1 MLYSILRLQ
10 DLILDINDHVHA
22 INVAPLRERRLDC
35 EGGEMHS
42 TELYRKYRGLIVA
55 LADERRSADLSLAA
69 LHGLLQEFQD
79 TAAEL
84 KPAAAA
90 FVCEELADQLEHEAI
105 RSTRKHRRDVLL
117 AAVKAFDGMTFAH
130 SK

>member
-1 MLYSILRLQ
+1 
-10 DLILDINDHVHA
+10 
-22 INVAPLRERRLDC
+22 
-35 EGGEMHS
+35 MHS
-42 TELYRKYRGLIVA
+42 TDLYRKYRGLIVA

-69 LHGLLQEFQD
+69 LHALLQEFQD

-84 KPAAAA
+84 KPATAD

-130 SK
+130 PS